1 MLKKRVGHSLTV
13 MFTQPPVFK
22 EKWVKKT
29 SIILC
34 VFSDNTLRKTE
45 IDVHKELTGELIE
58 PALDAIEGR
67 PTTNVVND
75 KRTDSAAIVSGS
87 DGPEALLAGGV
98 PDLGLDLLA
107 VDINDLGL
115 ELHSNGGL
123 GVLVELV
130 ASEPPE
136 QVRLPHRRVPNQHY
150 FEQVLLSFLPTRH
163 LLSFFVFFCFSL
175 PSCVRP
181 WDCYYCPLCV
191 CEIA

>member
-1 MLKKRVGHSLTV
+1 MLNKRVGHSLTV
-13 MFTQPPVFK
+13 MSHNHRCLKQNGFN
-22 EKWVKKT
+22 KT

-58 PALDAIEGR
+58 PALDAIEGS
-67 PTTNVVND
+67 PTTNIVNN

-107 VDINDLGL
+107 VDIDDLGL

-150 FEQVLLSFLPTRH
+150 LEQVLLSFLPTRH
-163 LLSFFVFFCFSL
+163 LLSFFFF
-175 PSCVRP
+175 PSCVSP